1 MRAFWGAVVFPVLL
15 AGQIVVPPAVLR
27 GVLLE
32 RDPQTASGEF
42 SVRAADNHVF
52 RFLFDAQSYV
62 ERDRQPIDVSRL
74 QPGELVEVVSDET
87 SGSLLRYA
95 RSIHVLP
102 SPAPPRVL
110 FQGRVRAYRNS
121 ADRLIAAE
129 RAIPSGTMAIAGVV
143 SRLNVDEVVLHTREG
158 GDQTILLRKDTRYLQ
173 DGEPVASSQLKP
185 NMRVFVR
192 AGRTL
197 YNEIEAYQ
205 VIWGS
210 ILEPR

>member
-1 MRAFWGAVVFPVLL
+1 MRAFWLLMVFPVLL
-15 AGQIVVPPAVLR
+15 AAQIAVPPAVLR

-32 RDPQTASGEF
+32 RDSQTASGEF
-42 SVRAADNHVF
+42 SVRAADNQVF
-52 RFLFDAQSYV
+52 RFLFDAKSYV
-62 ERDRQPIDVSRL
+62 ERDQQLIDVARL
-74 QPGELVEVVSDET
+74 QPGELVEVVSDVA

-95 RSIHVLP
+95 RSIHVQP
-102 SPAPPRVL
+102 SPAPPRPL
-110 FQGRVRAYRNS
+110 SQGRVRAYRNS

-129 RAIPSGTMAIAGVV
+129 RAIPTGTMAVAGVV
-143 SRLNVDEVVLHTREG
+143 SRLNGEQVVLHTRDGE
-158 GDQTILLRKDTRYLQ
+158 QTILLRRDTRYLE
-173 DGEPVASSQLKP
+173 DGAPVASSQLKP

-205 VIWGS
+205 VIWGQ